1 MRGTVINYVMIGL
14 TAGRTTEVL
23 LGRNKVEIDLWWVS
37 SCVQVLPWRSE
48 EIFLAE
54 SGVIGMCGLFWKMRG
69 KWFRLRDCKIVAL
82 DRSFNILL

>member
-1 MRGTVINYVMIGL
+1 MCRFYRG
-14 TAGRTTEVL
+14 EV
-23 LGRNKVEIDLWWVS
+23 R
-37 SCVQVLPWRSE
+37 RF
-48 EIFLAE
+48 FLAE